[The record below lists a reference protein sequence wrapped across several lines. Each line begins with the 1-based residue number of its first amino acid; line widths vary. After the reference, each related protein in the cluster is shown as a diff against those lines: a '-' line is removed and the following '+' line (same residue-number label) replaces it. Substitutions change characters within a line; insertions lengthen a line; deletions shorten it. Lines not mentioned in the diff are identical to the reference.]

1 MLTRSTVI
9 SASDITGTKVRNLE
23 GENIGRIEEIV
34 LDADAGTIRYAVL
47 SFGGFLGS
55 GDKLFAVPWKSLQ
68 YSDAEQMFILDAHKD
83 RLKNAPG
90 FDKDHWP
97 NLSDTKY
104 GSKVHEHYGVPPW
117 WQ

>member
-1 MLTRSTVI
+1 MLTRSSVM
-9 SASDITGTKVRNLE
+9 SSDEITGTKVRNLE
-23 GENIGRIEEIV
+23 GENIGKIEEIV
-34 LDADAGTIRYAVL
+34 LDLDIGMIRYAVM
-47 SFGGFLGS
+47 SFGGFLGI

-68 YSDAEQMFILDAHKD
+68 YSDAEGMFILDAHKD

-90 FDKDHWP
+90 FDKDRWP

-104 GSKVHEHYGVPPW
+104 GSTVHEYYGVPPW

>member
-1 MLTRSTVI
+1 MLRSSVI

-23 GENIGRIEEIV
+23 GESIGRIEELV
-34 LDADAGTIRYAVL
+34 LDADQGTIRYAVL
-47 SFGGFLGS
+47 SFGGFLGI

-68 YSDAEQMFILDAHKD
+68 YSDAEEMFILDANKE

-90 FDKDHWP
+90 FDKEHWP

-104 GSKVHEHYGVPPW
+104 GTTVHDYYGVPPW